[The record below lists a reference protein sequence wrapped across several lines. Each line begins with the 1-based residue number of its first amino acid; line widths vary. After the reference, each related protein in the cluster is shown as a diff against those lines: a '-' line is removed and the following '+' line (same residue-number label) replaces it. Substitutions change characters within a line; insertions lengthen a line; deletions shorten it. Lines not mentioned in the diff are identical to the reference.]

1 MTFNSEIINKILD
14 SIFPLPERFGLVDN
28 EEPIDFEIIQDKV
41 FNADPAANIFFGAS
55 KMAIVSPNIGEVAI
69 KIPFNGSFEYD
80 YSASASESEDD
91 LAWNPFLYAPG
102 SKEYDYCL
110 AEYEKYK
117 ILKNHK
123 LNCFVAET
131 IFYKTLYNVNIFLQE
146 LVISVAE
153 IYENDSL
160 PLASDNSRK
169 TAKEWYIEGKFN
181 INPEWIANC
190 IDTYGESKV
199 KNFLHY
205 CTDIDEDILNDAH
218 SNNYGYR
225 KDNTPVILDYSNF
238 LD

>member
-1 MTFNSEIINKILD
+1 MTFNRDFINKILD
-14 SIFPLPERFGLVDN
+14 SIFPLPEEFGLIDN

-41 FNADPAANIFFGAS
+41 FNVDPAANIFFGAS
-55 KMAIVSPNIGEVAI
+55 KMVIVSPTIGDVAI

-80 YSASASESEDD
+80 YSSSEDTI
-91 LAWNPFLYAPG
+91 WTPFLFVPG

-110 AEYEKYK
+110 AEYEKYEKLK
-117 ILKNHK
+117 IYELD
-123 LNCFVAET
+123 CFVAKT

-146 LVISVAE
+146 LVTSVAE
-153 IYENDSL
+153 IYENY

-169 TAKEWYIEGKFN
+169 TAKEWYIEGRFN
-181 INPEWIANC
+181 IDPEWIANC

-199 KNFLHY
+199 KNFLYY